1 MVNLG
6 GATENDRKKIVIT
19 KDSKAFFHNNVD
31 YCVGTG
37 RMGLAL
43 TEEYQEE
50 LRLVQKEIGF
60 KHIRG
65 HGLFCDDMA
74 IFQTYEED
82 GKVRVEYN
90 YTYLD
95 RVMDAYKKVGLRPFL
110 ELGFMPKKLASGS
123 QTIFYWQG
131 NTTPPKDY
139 DMWCNMVHSLLRH
152 LMGRYGEEEVIQ
164 WPIEVWN
171 EPNLCGFWENAD
183 MQEYFKL
190 FHRTFDAIKEV
201 NPGFRV
207 GGPAVCGGTDEKWI
221 QAFME
226 YCHENHI
233 PVDFVTRHHYT
244 IDPPECI
251 GHYAY
256 SELMKAEDGFAN
268 LKTTRDIIDSFPEYK
283 GLQIHITEFNSSYTP
298 QGVIHDTNLNA
309 AFIAQQLSRLGDVN
323 ESYSYW
329 TFGDV
334 FEELGVPFTP
344 FHGGFGLVAN
354 GCITKPTF
362 WTFAFYKKLE
372 ESEANCVYK
381 DDNIVVLKRANG
393 DYLGVA
399 WNIARKSTEQG
410 KEKMLLEFTFP
421 AEQEEYC
428 FLTKT
433 VDEETCNPLK
443 VWHDMGEPANLS
455 EEQTKLIRE
464 SSRPFVKTERKKQE
478 DGNICV
484 ELPVNE
490 YGVVYFELNAGKVN
504 SDRGYDYDRVVSS
517 GR

>member
-1 MVNLG
+1 MVNFG

-139 DMWCNMVHSLLRH
+139 DMWCNMVRSLLRH

-221 QAFME
+221 QAFM
-226 YCHENHI
+226 
-233 PVDFVTRHHYT
+233 
-244 IDPPECI
+244 
-251 GHYAY
+251 
-256 SELMKAEDGFAN
+256 
-268 LKTTRDIIDSFPEYK
+268 
-283 GLQIHITEFNSSYTP
+283 
-298 QGVIHDTNLNA
+298 
-309 AFIAQQLSRLGDVN
+309 
-323 ESYSYW
+323 
-329 TFGDV
+329 
-334 FEELGVPFTP
+334 
-344 FHGGFGLVAN
+344 
-354 GCITKPTF
+354 
-362 WTFAFYKKLE
+362 
-372 ESEANCVYK
+372 
-381 DDNIVVLKRANG
+381 
-393 DYLGVA
+393 
-399 WNIARKSTEQG
+399 
-410 KEKMLLEFTFP
+410 
-421 AEQEEYC
+421 
-428 FLTKT
+428 
-433 VDEETCNPLK
+433 
-443 VWHDMGEPANLS
+443 
-455 EEQTKLIRE
+455 
-464 SSRPFVKTERKKQE
+464 
-478 DGNICV
+478 
-484 ELPVNE
+484 
-490 YGVVYFELNAGKVN
+490 
-504 SDRGYDYDRVVSS
+504 
-517 GR
+517 